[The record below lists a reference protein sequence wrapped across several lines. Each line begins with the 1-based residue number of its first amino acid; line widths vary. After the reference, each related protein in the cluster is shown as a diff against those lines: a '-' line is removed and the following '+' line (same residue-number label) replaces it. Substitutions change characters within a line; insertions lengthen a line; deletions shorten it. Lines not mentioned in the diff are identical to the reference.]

1 MLFGKSEVTANA
13 LWKER
18 GNGKCSFAYNG
29 NALVASPWLHL
40 HYSSA
45 FHDFSNFHPNLSCTY
60 IILLPHD
67 KKTQTKEE
75 Q

>member
-13 LWKER
+13 L
-18 GNGKCSFAYNG
+18 SHITAM
-29 NALVASPWLHL
+29 LWLHL